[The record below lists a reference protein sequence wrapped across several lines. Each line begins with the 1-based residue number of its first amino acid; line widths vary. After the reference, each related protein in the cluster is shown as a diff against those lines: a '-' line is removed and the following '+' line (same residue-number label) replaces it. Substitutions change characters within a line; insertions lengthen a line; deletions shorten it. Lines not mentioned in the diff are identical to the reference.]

1 MEGKPL
7 LRVFTQAL
15 VPIAAMAAC
24 GAAEAQDNGIY
35 IGAALTDVSSDFDL
49 GIAAPAY
56 RVDDDSSGFKLIGGI
71 RPLDP
76 IGLEVNYVD
85 LGDADA
91 MLAAACPVPAAGA
104 CPGSAT
110 FDARALSV
118 SAVGYYSL
126 PFIDV
131 FGRVGVARWKSDRN
145 LALVGDDTER
155 GTDITYGVGAQLRF
169 LSLALRLEYERFELD
184 RDSID
189 SVSLGITYTFF

>member
-76 IGLEVNYVD
+76 FGLEVNYVD
-85 LGDADA
+85 LGEADA
-91 MLAAACPVPAAGA
+91 VRATACPPPVGGCPA
-104 CPGSAT
+104 SAT

-118 SAVGYYSL
+118 SAVGFYSL
-126 PFIDV
+126 PFVDL
-131 FGRVGVARWKSDRN
+131 FGRVGVARWESDRN
-145 LALVGDDTER
+145 AALFDDDSEN
-155 GTDITYGVGAQLRF
+155 GTDLTYGVGAQLRF
-169 LSLALRLEYERFELD
+169 SSLALRVEYERFELD